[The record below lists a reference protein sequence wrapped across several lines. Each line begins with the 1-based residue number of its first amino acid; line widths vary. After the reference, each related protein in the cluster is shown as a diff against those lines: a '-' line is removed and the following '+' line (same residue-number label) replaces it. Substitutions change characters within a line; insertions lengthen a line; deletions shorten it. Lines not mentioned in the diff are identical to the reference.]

1 MFEVA
6 CTDESPDSPDSLLDS
21 LLRVHVKKMC
31 AYDSL
36 LHALRRAFPR
46 YVVKQQNYVIGIQ
59 GSINEQQWRQQL
71 TELGMNS
78 HQQDKTIQKCI
89 APSIR
94 GTHAVA
100 SSSEKQGN
108 DG

>member
-1 MFEVA
+1 M
-6 CTDESPDSPDSLLDS
+6 
-21 LLRVHVKKMC
+21 
-31 AYDSL
+31 
-36 LHALRRAFPR
+36 AFPQH
-46 YVVKQQNYVIGIQ
+46 VVKQQNYVIGKQ
-59 GSINEQQWRQQL
+59 RSINEQHWRQQL

-89 APSIR
+89 AASIR
-94 GTHAVA
+94 GKHAVA

>member
-1 MFEVA
+1 MTPRILSCE
-6 CTDESPDSPDSLLDS
+6 CTLNE
-21 LLRVHVKKMC
+21 MC
-31 AYDSL
+31 TYNLL
-36 LHALRRAFPR
+36 LHALRRAFPQ
-46 YVVKQQNYVIGIQ
+46 YVVKQQNYVIVIK

-89 APSIR
+89 AASIR
-94 GTHAVA
+94 GTHVVA
-100 SSSEKQGN
+100 SSSEKQDN

>member
-1 MFEVA
+1 
-6 CTDESPDSPDSLLDS
+6 
-21 LLRVHVKKMC
+21 
-31 AYDSL
+31 
-36 LHALRRAFPR
+36 
-46 YVVKQQNYVIGIQ
+46 
-59 GSINEQQWRQQL
+59 
-71 TELGMNS
+71 MNL

-89 APSIR
+89 AASIR

>member
-1 MFEVA
+1 M
-6 CTDESPDSPDSLLDS
+6 
-21 LLRVHVKKMC
+21 VK
-31 AYDSL
+31 
-36 LHALRRAFPR
+36 H
-46 YVVKQQNYVIGIQ
+46 QNYVIGIQ
-59 GSINEQQWRQQL
+59 ESIKEQQWQQQL

-78 HQQDKTIQKCI
+78 HQQDKTMQKCI
-89 APSIR
+89 AASIR